1 MTEKEIEEKSSDEEE
16 QESKLE
22 EEIEEV
28 EEIKNELEIIEDN
41 QFNEFL
47 QPPTKSSAPV
57 LEMEN
62 SPMQESLERGVKGLS
77 ISRDENEEKE
87 GVNYGVNNNEDNKY
101 STSQDINYGSSNTP
115 DRIDMENVGRE
126 KQHLREVGPASLGYP
141 KTKDS
146 FDSYQVKSPDR
157 IDMENVGRDKEK
169 LKEVGKIDMK
179 YDTNN

>member
-62 SPMQESLERGVKGLS
+62 SPMQESLEQGVEGVS
-77 ISRDENEEKE
+77 ISNEDEEEKK
-87 GVNYGVNNNEDNKY
+87 GVNYGINTKEDNKY
-101 STSQDINYGSSNTP
+101 ITSQDINYGSSNTP
-115 DRIDMENVGRE
+115 DRINMENVGRE
-126 KQHLREVGPASLGYP
+126 KQHLREVGPVRLGYP